1 MAGVKTT
8 CPSLDDIIFTLQAYV
23 TFGLKTVRIKFCRYS
38 MHEKSGAA

>member
-8 CPSLDDIIFTLQAYV
+8 CPSLDDIIFPLQAYMKL
-23 TFGLKTVRIKFCRYS
+23 GLKTLRIKFCRHS